1 MNREFWKDFHGW
13 LDRATA
19 GAIFAAR
26 DRAYEQRRSLKDPET
41 RSDVRRMIRLMDEEL
56 VTRWEL
62 AAPVRPASERVLAAG
77 PGRTR

>member
-1 MNREFWKDFHGW
+1 MNREFWRDFNGW
-13 LDRATA
+13 LDRATL

-26 DRAYEQRRSLKDPET
+26 DRAYEQRRSLRDAET

-62 AAPVRPASERVLAAG
+62 ATPARPSTERVQALG
-77 PGRTR
+77 SRRTV